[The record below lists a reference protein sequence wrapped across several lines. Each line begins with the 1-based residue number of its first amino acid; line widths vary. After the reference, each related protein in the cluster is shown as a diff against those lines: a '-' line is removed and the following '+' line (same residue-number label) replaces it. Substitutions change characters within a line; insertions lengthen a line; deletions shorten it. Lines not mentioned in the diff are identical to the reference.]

1 MCLAGLTRNARD
13 FEPLATALAE
23 PRRILAMDY
32 RGRGRSQYASD
43 SSSYTP
49 HHELADAVA
58 LLDLLALPRV
68 CVIGTSRGGIVA
80 MLMAARHPDRIAG
93 AVLNDV
99 GPRLETQGLLRIATL
114 LSQHR
119 NFSSWQ
125 EAAASLK
132 ATNPGFSGLSDED
145 WAAFAHRV
153 FKEESSRLAADFDPR
168 LAETF
173 PTIED
178 ISAGRIAELW
188 ELFAALTEKPCAVLR
203 GQNSDLLSHATV
215 QRMATIHPRLICVTV
230 ENRGHV
236 PFLDEPECLA
246 AVRAVAWA
254 CDRA

>member
-1 MCLAGLTRNARD
+1 MAEG
-13 FEPLATALAE
+13 LAE

-32 RGRGRSQYASD
+32 RGRGRSQYAPD

-49 HHELADAVA
+49 HQELADAIA
-58 LLDLLALPRV
+58 LLDLLALPSV

-80 MLMAARHPDRIAG
+80 MLMAARHPARISG
-93 AVLNDV
+93 AVLNDI
-99 GPRLETQGLLRIATL
+99 GPRLETDGLLRIATL

-119 NFSSWQ
+119 SFSSWQ
-125 EAAASLK
+125 EATASLK
-132 ATNPGFSGLSDED
+132 ATNPGISGLSEED
-145 WAAFAHRV
+145 WATFAHRV
-153 FKEESSRLAADFDPR
+153 FKEESGCLVADFDPR

-173 PTIED
+173 PSIED
-178 ISAGRIAELW
+178 IRAGRIAELW
-188 ELFAALTEKPCAVLR
+188 EPLAALKEKPCAVLR

-215 QRMATIHPRLICVTV
+215 QRMATIHPRLLCVTV